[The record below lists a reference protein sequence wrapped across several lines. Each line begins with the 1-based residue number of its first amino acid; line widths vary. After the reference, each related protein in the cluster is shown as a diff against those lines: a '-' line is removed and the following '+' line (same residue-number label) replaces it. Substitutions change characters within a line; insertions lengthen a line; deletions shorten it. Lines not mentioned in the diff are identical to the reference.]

1 MSKDNYVQVT
11 KFFLYEIDVWPMK
24 GNAYDYCQTSGQF
37 GRTCGTTDCSFYVIS
52 LSDKVLPP

>member
-24 GNAYDYCQTSGQF
+24 GNAYDHCQTSGQF

-52 LSDKVLPP
+52 L